1 MSPNNP
7 NVKPKDQAP
16 FPVLEEKSLAVIP
29 RRFMR
34 MARRDLSVLP
44 IVRPGSVLVF
54 QYGSQYHAF
63 TEAKPLTGAE
73 EAVVD
78 ATSVFLVD
86 VRRRQF
92 EVQFTIPSSRPA
104 EDFTIRAIFVAQV
117 KNAEK
122 AAAGGPL
129 MLSSYLTT
137 YLHRDKVLLQLG
149 RKYRVDDPSVRD
161 LAASRIEAYWE
172 YSPIELPGISVELDV
187 ATVMINP
194 GVRIHDH
201 KLLSEERHQELS
213 QLHAVGEDHSATRI
227 QTYVSQGSGALT
239 ALGMARGDTD
249 VNEAIAAAHVK
260 EARMEDK
267 LGELIHVLQQNGTL
281 DHVDIDP
288 TDILN
293 AYVEKVTGKPL
304 ADADVRSLEAAQ
316 PSRFRQSLA
325 SSGEDR
331 HDQPVSDADLDNI

>member
-16 FPVLEEKSLAVIP
+16 FPVLEEKSLAVVP

-34 MARRDLSVLP
+34 LARRDLSVLP
-44 IVRPGSVLVF
+44 DVRPGSVLVF

-92 EVQFTIPSSRPA
+92 EVQFTIPSARA
-104 EDFTIRAIFVAQV
+104 ADDFTIRATFLAQV

-129 MLSSYLTT
+129 MLSSYLTD
-137 YLHRDKVLLQLG
+137 YLKRDKTLLQLG
-149 RKYRVDDPSVRD
+149 RNYRVEDPIVRD

-172 YSPIELPGISVELDV
+172 SNPIELPGISVKLNGV
-187 ATVMINP
+187 TVMINP

-201 KLLSEERHQELS
+201 KLLSEERQQELN
-213 QLHAVGEDHSATRI
+213 QLHAVGEDHSAARI
-227 QTYVSQGSGALT
+227 RGHVSQGSGALI
-239 ALGMARGDTD
+239 ALGVARGETGLP
-249 VNEAIAAAHVK
+249 EAIAAATEK

-267 LGELIHVLQQNGTL
+267 LGDLIHVLQQNGTL

-288 TDILN
+288 TDMLN

-304 ADADVRSLEAAQ
+304 ADADVRSLEAAKH
-316 PSRFRQSLA
+316 SRYRHPLT

-331 HDQPVSDADLDNI
+331 HDEPVSDADLDNI